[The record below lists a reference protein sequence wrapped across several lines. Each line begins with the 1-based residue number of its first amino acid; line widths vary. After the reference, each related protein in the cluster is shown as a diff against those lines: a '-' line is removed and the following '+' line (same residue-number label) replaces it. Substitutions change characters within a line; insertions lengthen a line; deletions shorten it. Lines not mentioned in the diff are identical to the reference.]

1 MSNIVYL
8 ELKLSA
14 SVWLRQLGYQS
25 LLTVCLSCEYG
36 IKLHSLLVFHDLN
49 YLVPRTDGNDLIQ
62 LNIG

>member
-8 ELKLSA
+8 ELKLSD
-14 SVWLRQLGYQS
+14 SVWLRQSGYQS
-25 LLTVCLSCEYG
+25 LLTVCLSGEYC

-49 YLVPRTDGNDLIQ
+49 YLVPRIDGKDLTQ